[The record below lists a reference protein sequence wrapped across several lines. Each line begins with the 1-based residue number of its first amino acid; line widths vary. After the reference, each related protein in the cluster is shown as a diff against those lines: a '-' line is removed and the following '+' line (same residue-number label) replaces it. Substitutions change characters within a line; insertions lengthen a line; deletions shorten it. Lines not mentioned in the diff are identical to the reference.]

1 VTLFLEVLQQAL
13 VVDVEAQRS
22 RGRVQ
27 VGPVDK
33 QSHALIRLKSV
44 KHGRCPRISMI
55 AQSHVDSWRW
65 NMADGLRRFRPS
77 QFPKQEPT
85 QDVPTQFM
93 TELTNA

>member
-1 VTLFLEVLQQAL
+1 
-13 VVDVEAQRS
+13 
-22 RGRVQ
+22 
-27 VGPVDK
+27 
-33 QSHALIRLKSV
+33 
-44 KHGRCPRISMI
+44 MI